1 MGSRD
6 RIVEAVGGI
15 EAARA
20 LIAAN
25 NDDLRL
31 PGWRFDLQCHRSNLK
46 DAIDRAADNVAGL
59 VAIPVFF
66 VAGVSLHVRNPP
78 LEDDGAMSTWA
89 TIAAGMVA
97 VGVYLALKR
106 WRLSVLQDRYAQW
119 LNP

>member
-59 VAIPVFF
+59 VAIPVFLWP
-66 VAGVSLHVRNPP
+66 VSACMCETL
-78 LEDDGAMSTWA
+78 L
-89 TIAAGMVA
+89 
-97 VGVYLALKR
+97 LKMTAR
-106 WRLSVLQDRYAQW
+106 
-119 LNP
+119 